1 MDEHA
6 ITVLD
11 WIYFGVIFVLLLLSA
26 FFAGSE
32 TALTAASRPMMHQ
45 LEHEG
50 STRAR
55 HVNRLLHKREE
66 LIGAL
71 LLGNTMVNILASAL
85 ATSVAIG
92 LYGEAGVAYATAIMT
107 VIVVAFGEVLPKT
120 YAIRN
125 ANKMALFLAPAVR
138 GFIILLSPILKVVNI
153 LVRASL
159 RLIGDHGKS
168 GHDAEAAMIELKG
181 AIEIHA
187 SGAENVKHERAMLR
201 SILELDDVDVGEIMT
216 HRKSAFTIDAA
227 LPPAEIVSQ
236 VLAGPYTRVPLW
248 RDNPDNIVGVLHA
261 KELLRAVRAHEGD
274 LSTLDVGEIASLPWF
289 IPDTTSL
296 LAQLQAFRD
305 RHEHFAIVI
314 DEYGSLKGVVTLEDI
329 IEEIVGDIRDEC
341 DVSVS
346 GVRPQSD
353 GSLIISGHVT
363 IRDLNREFEW
373 RLPDEEASTIAGL
386 VLHEARRIPEVGQQF
401 LFHGF
406 RFEILRR
413 HRNQIAL
420 LRVIP
425 PLT

>member
-1 MDEHA
+1 MAEHA
-6 ITVLD
+6 ITMLD
-11 WIYFGVIFVLLLLSA
+11 WIYFGVILVLLLLSA

-45 LEHEG
+45 LEQEG

-55 HVNRLLHKREE
+55 HVNRLLTRREE

-71 LLGNTMVNILASAL
+71 LLGNTMVNILGSAL

-125 ANKMALFLAPAVR
+125 ANKMALVVAPAVR
-138 GFIILLSPILKVVNI
+138 AFIFLISPILKVVNA

-159 RLIGDHGKS
+159 RLLGDRG
-168 GHDAEAAMIELKG
+168 GALHDAEAAMIELKG

-187 SGAENVKHERAMLR
+187 SGAEDVKQERAMLR

-227 LPPAEIVSQ
+227 LPPVEIVNQ

-274 LSTLDVGEIASLPWF
+274 LSTLDTGEVASPPWF
-289 IPDTTSL
+289 IPETTSL

-305 RHEHFAIVI
+305 RHEHFAVVV

-329 IEEIVGDIRDEC
+329 IEEIVGDIKDEH

-353 GSLIISGHVT
+353 GSLIVAGQVT

-386 VLHEARRIPEVGQQF
+386 VLHEARRIPEVGQTF

-413 HRNQIAL
+413 HRNQVAL
-420 LRVIP
+420 LRIIP